1 MHFRHKNDYE
11 SRYRQTY
18 IGKVSSGRIV
28 PIYVSEVYGTDKEPK
43 FRGHEVLP
51 DGSLSVYEVDFKF
64 KDPDLILPAPK
75 VGMSGNNGVLNYS
88 SRLPRRRWKQGF
100 DPDAYQNKSFVS
112 SPRGARLNVYDIF
125 NPVNV
130 PLDQAI
136 STLKQYDTYGLRITR
151 NIGIFKN
158 KGKIGIAY
166 GNQSLGS
173 VTDDGKLLLVP
184 DSEMLVDTFKR
195 IGFTDVVVTARP
207 KANPKEKIRDP
218 HVDEDFLQQIA
229 VVRRAFGAGDPAPQ
243 EERVQENNDVNPLTL
258 PQEFFNRYLNEMK
271 RCLTTYGHIFT
282 RINSRGSYQ
291 AGDQHRLVDINS
303 WSRYLDTII
312 EMTRRR
318 DFDDI
323 RSEAARLRTLITSKL
338 QGASYNLDAKCYQGP
353 NGVVTMTTIFKYI
366 VVTSVLSRTMW
377 DPITSAV
384 SSILIQCQERLF
396 LGNAVPLQR
405 LVDACQESLSV
416 RHDRTRMSAVAR
428 TILRDLARLNEE
440 EREEQDDD
448 D

>member
-51 DGSLSVYEVDFKF
+51 DGNLSVYEVDFKF
-64 KDPDLILPAPK
+64 RDPDLILPAPK
-75 VGMSGNNGVLNYS
+75 LGMSGNNGVLYYI

-100 DPDAYQNKSFVS
+100 DHEAYQTKSFVAP
-112 SPRGARLNVYDIF
+112 PRGVRMNVYDLF

-136 STLKQYDTYGLRITR
+136 TILKQYDTYGLRITR

-158 KGKIGIAY
+158 KGKVGIAY

-207 KANPKEKIRDP
+207 KANPKEKIQDL
-218 HVDEDFLQQIA
+218 HVDKDFLQQIA
-229 VVRRAFGAGDPAPQ
+229 EVRRAFGEGDPAPQ
-243 EERVQENNDVNPLTL
+243 EERVQENNDVNPLAL
-258 PQEFFNRYLNEMK
+258 PQEFLNRYLNEMN
-271 RCLTTYGHIFT
+271 RCLRTYGHIFT

-291 AGDQHRLVDINS
+291 AGDQHRLADIKS
-303 WSRYLDTII
+303 WARYLDTII
-312 EMTRRR
+312 ETARGR
-318 DFDDI
+318 DFDTI
-323 RSEAARLRTLITSKL
+323 RSEAVRLRNLITSRL
-338 QGASYNLDAKCYQGP
+338 QGAHYSLDAKCYQGP

-384 SSILIQCQERLF
+384 SSILIQCQERLS

-405 LVDACQESLSV
+405 HIDACQENVLV
-416 RHDRTRMSAVAR
+416 RHERQRMSTVAR
-428 TILRDLARLNEE
+428 AISRDLARLNEE

-448 D
+448 E